1 MLFQVHIPFFP
12 SLSTK
17 RKIKAFFLSF
27 LTFQACVKRGVLTLL
42 KSVNQSYYVYS
53 LTDRAPIRLSRES
66 QQSTGPFTI
75 IHPSC
80 CRLQNRSVARSQEPN
95 KEYCHQLQ
103 SIMVELGYSLCPG
116 PPKQQR
122 VNLISSDLIVILSS
136 LRMLTQFS
144 SWILTADEYLVTIS
158 NSLSHIKKG
167 VGITY
172 TLNHRHIRN
181 NSHCSFNT
189 TSISHKLYSVVLFL
203 CYFLPQICTF
213 LFLKNLCFCKFS
225 IAKIRSVSAN
235 LNSRIKN
242 DQKLCGQV
250 FQIAHRYYKPEEGQ
264 ATAMQKGTVR
274 T

>member
-1 MLFQVHIPFFP
+1 MLFQVHIPFFS

-53 LTDRAPIRLSRES
+53 LTDNRALIRLSRES
-66 QQSTGPFTI
+66 QQSTGPKSTI
-75 IHPSC
+75 MHPSC

-136 LRMLTQFS
+136 LRMLTQFL
-144 SWILTADEYLVTIS
+144 SWILTADEYLVSIT

-167 VGITY
+167 VGITLLHVEPQ
-172 TLNHRHIRN
+172 T
-181 NSHCSFNT
+181 
-189 TSISHKLYSVVLFL
+189 HKEQQSLQLQHDQYQPQVVFSCIIFVLFSPTNL
-203 CYFLPQICTF
+203 HIFIFEEFVFL
-213 LFLKNLCFCKFS
+213 
-225 IAKIRSVSAN
+225 
-235 LNSRIKN
+235 
-242 DQKLCGQV
+242 
-250 FQIAHRYYKPEEGQ
+250 
-264 ATAMQKGTVR
+264 
-274 T
+274 